1 MRRVLHLRVRRVEQH
16 EPAQSL
22 SERVRRLQLRRVAL
36 SPLALVLRV
45 DVAPESKVFVVRR
58 VSPDDEGVILR
69 HREDAR
75 LVKQREEDHVEPRFE
90 DRDANRHL
98 REREREP
105 VQLGHLRVVPYKAN
119 VAGWSS

>member
-1 MRRVLHLRVRRVEQH
+1 
-16 EPAQSL
+16 
-22 SERVRRLQLRRVAL
+22 
-36 SPLALVLRV
+36 LVLRV
-45 DVAPESKVFVVRR
+45 DVAHESKVFVVRR
-58 VSPDDEGVILR
+58 ESPDDEGVILR

-105 VQLGHLRVVPYKAN
+105 VQLRHLRVVPYKATS
-119 VAGWSS
+119 GWSS